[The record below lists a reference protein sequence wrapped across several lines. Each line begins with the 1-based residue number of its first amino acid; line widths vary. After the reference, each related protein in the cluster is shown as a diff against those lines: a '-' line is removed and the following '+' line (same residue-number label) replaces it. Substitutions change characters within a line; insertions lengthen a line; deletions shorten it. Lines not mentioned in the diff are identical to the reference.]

1 MGIAYVVPAFAD
13 AHQASKLRL
22 TIGPRG
28 HQIES
33 IEYDFWRLAAK
44 ALQEVEGDLTAFV
57 ERHNFAVDDGNAGK
71 FQKRIR
77 YASGIARVKSFRLLG
92 ALGEA
97 CAHL

>member
-1 MGIAYVVPAFAD
+1 MGIAYIVPAFAD

-33 IEYDFWRLAAK
+33 IEYNFWRLAAK

-57 ERHNFAVDDGNAGK
+57 ERHNFAVDDGIAGK
-71 FQKRIR
+71 FQSAFATPRELPGGNP
-77 YASGIARVKSFRLLG
+77 SGCLVR
-92 ALGEA
+92 
-97 CAHL
+97 

>member
-1 MGIAYVVPAFAD
+1 MGIAYIVPAFAD

-33 IEYDFWRLAAK
+33 IEYDFWHLAAK
-44 ALQEVEGDLTAFV
+44 ALQEVEGDLSAFV
-57 ERHNFAVDDGNAGK
+57 ERHNFAVYDGKAGK
-71 FQKRIR
+71 FQKSVR
-77 YASGIARVKSFRLLG
+77 YTSGTARVKSFWLLG